1 MLQDCEGRWFAIQ
14 VRPNAECAALAGLQ
28 SKGYETYL
36 PTYYCTRQWSDRV
49 KKLRLPL
56 FTGYVFCKFSSAA
69 TAPMVTTLGVIRVL
83 GIGGMPVPVD
93 DSEIASLQ
101 TIEAANGVRSYPWPK
116 LEVGDQVCIGMG
128 PLRGLIGVL
137 QLVKGENTLIVS
149 VPLLHRAVA
158 VEMQADWIAPSEP
171 SAFPRPMSEETTHTA
186 RRERT
191 ETSHCSDFVKPWTSH
206 PRG

>member
-69 TAPMVTTLGVIRVL
+69 TAPMVTTLGVVRVL
-83 GIGGMPVPVD
+83 GIGGTPVPMD

-101 TIEAANGVRSYPWPK
+101 TISSYRFHCCVVLSPSKCKRIGFLLWKLAPSLVRFQRRQHILP
-116 LEVGDQVCIGMG
+116 
-128 PLRGLIGVL
+128 
-137 QLVKGENTLIVS
+137 GENELKLHIVRIS
-149 VPLLHRAVA
+149 
-158 VEMQADWIAPSEP
+158 
-171 SAFPRPMSEETTHTA
+171 
-186 RRERT
+186 
-191 ETSHCSDFVKPWTSH
+191 
-206 PRG
+206 